1 MRFDIFTIFPEFF
14 DSPLRTSILKRARE
28 NDVIQTVVHDL
39 RAYTRDRHRVVDDYP
54 YGGGVGMVMKPEP
67 FFEAVE
73 SVLQFRAGEDPAP
86 CPVILLSPQGRTF
99 TQSVAQELAQHER
112 LALLC
117 GHYEGVDERVAEHL
131 ATDEISVGDFVLTG
145 GEIPALAIVDA
156 VSRLLPGV
164 LGHEQSAQTDSF
176 SAGLLEYPQF
186 TRPADFR
193 GWKVPDVLL
202 SGHHGDIARWR
213 QQQSLQRTQKRRP
226 DLMEEAERSNVQT

>member
-14 DSPLRTSILKRARE
+14 DSPLRASILKRAQE
-28 NDVIQTVVHDL
+28 SGLLWFAVHDL
-39 RAYTRDRHRVVDDYP
+39 RAYTHDKHRIVDDYP
-54 YGGGVGMVMKPEP
+54 YGGGVGMVMKAEP

-73 SVLQFRAGEDPAP
+73 SVLKFRAGEEPAP
-86 CPVILLSPQGRTF
+86 CPVILLSPQGRPF
-99 TQSVAQELAQHER
+99 TQSVAVELAQHER

-117 GHYEGVDERVAEHL
+117 GHYEGVDERVAQYL

-156 VSRLLPGV
+156 VARLVPGV

-176 SAGLLEYPQF
+176 SEGLLEYPQY
-186 TRPADFR
+186 TRPAEFR

-202 SGHHGDIARWR
+202 SGHHGEIAKWR
-213 QQQSLQRTQKRRP
+213 REQALKRTQERRP
-226 DLMEEAERSNVQT
+226 NLLKRET